1 MEEKRCDICGSV
13 FPTFK
18 GIKDTTVSLQSVAGA
33 SVFAFVGLNESGK
46 TTILEAIHSF
56 SPDDATSELLG
67 GAKEVGVPFS
77 ERVPRHQL
85 SNFTGDVS
93 VKATLSVED
102 DEKELIKNLIADEHK
117 LTLDVASFPSEVTF
131 ERRQR
136 FENGDFQK
144 SLFTLRADLR
154 VKSSGQR
161 KWRPPTPD
169 EKAVIRDAVLARA
182 FAAFMGALRQELGL
196 GPARGVVA
204 VDAKSL
210 RRGYEKGRAHMPP
223 LMMSVWDTQT
233 RLAIA
238 QGRAQATARSRRRSA
253 LLKGLVPRAA
263 P

>member
-33 SVFAFVGLNESGK
+33 SVFAFVELNESGK

-102 DEKELIKNLIADEHK
+102 DEKEWIKNLIADEHK
-117 LTLDVASFPSEVTF
+117 LT
-131 ERRQR
+131 QR
-136 FENGDFQK
+136 
-144 SLFTLRADLR
+144 
-154 VKSSGQR
+154 
-161 KWRPPTPD
+161 D
-169 EKAVIRDAVLARA
+169 E
-182 FAAFMGALRQELGL
+182 FALNRFGILE
-196 GPARGVVA
+196 
-204 VDAKSL
+204 
-210 RRGYEKGRAHMPP
+210 
-223 LMMSVWDTQT
+223 
-233 RLAIA
+233 
-238 QGRAQATARSRRRSA
+238 SA
-253 LLKGLVPRAA
+253 LF
-263 P
+263 